1 MTGTVHTAPAIA
13 VEGLCRSFAGKT
25 ALSEF
30 SLTVA
35 PGELLGIVGP
45 NGAGKSTLMRVL
57 TGLVR
62 RDRGNVSVLGMD
74 PAHDGLAIRRR
85 CSYLPGETS
94 VYQQMTGRGFLD
106 FAWSFHGAVQHDLV
120 ERLQE
125 LFRLPLEARVRSY
138 SAGMKQKLAVLAS
151 LAPDVDVYL
160 LDEPD
165 RALDASVRHDLRKVL
180 REMHGRRKTILL
192 SSHHLG
198 EVETL
203 AGRLVFVI
211 GGATVPQETVAA
223 ARTRL
228 ARRVRLRL
236 DAGTVLPGGA
246 RILAREADGVLLLE
260 TDEHPLE
267 WMRSI
272 PAEAVQE
279 AELGVLRL
287 EDLYQE
293 LLAGVRP

>member
-1 MTGTVHTAPAIA
+1 MNSTVHTAPAIH
-13 VEGLCRSFAGKT
+13 VEGLGRSFGPKE
-25 ALSEF
+25 ALRGL

-45 NGAGKSTLMRVL
+45 NGAGKSTLLRVL

-62 RDRGNVSVLGMD
+62 RDRGTVSVLGMD

-106 FAWSFHGAVQHDLV
+106 FAWSFHGAVQQDV
-120 ERLQE
+120 VDRLQE
-125 LFRLPLEARVRSY
+125 LFRLPLQARVRSY
-138 SAGMKQKLAVLAS
+138 SAGMKQKLAVLAA

-165 RALDASVRHDLRKVL
+165 RALDASVRHDLRTVL
-180 REMHGRRKTILL
+180 RDLHGRRKTILL

-203 AGRLVFVI
+203 AGRLVFVV
-211 GGATVPQETVAA
+211 GGGVVPQETVAA

-228 ARRVRLRL
+228 ARRLRLRL
-236 DAGTVLPGGA
+236 GNEVVLPVGA
-246 RILAREADGVLLLE
+246 RVLAREADGVLLLE
-260 TDEHPLE
+260 TSEHPLQ
-267 WMRSI
+267 WLRGLD
-272 PAEAVQE
+272 AEAVLE
-279 AELGVLRL
+279 AEVGVLRL

-293 LLAGVRP
+293 LLAGART